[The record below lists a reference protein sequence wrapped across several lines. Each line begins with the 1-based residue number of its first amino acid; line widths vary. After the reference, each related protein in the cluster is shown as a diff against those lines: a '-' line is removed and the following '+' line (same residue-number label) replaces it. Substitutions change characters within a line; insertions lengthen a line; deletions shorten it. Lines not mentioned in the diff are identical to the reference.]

1 MEVYALH
8 FAESIMIIKLYN
20 MCKDCAVMQQKEYKN
35 VSRKAPELYVI
46 FMYCVLICTL
56 DLIQSPPSPYQSFRT
71 TCKTLW

>member
-35 VSRKAPELYVI
+35 VSRKAP
-46 FMYCVLICTL
+46 
-56 DLIQSPPSPYQSFRT
+56 
-71 TCKTLW
+71 